1 MSVREL
7 TAILAKREFENRG
20 NRGFSSK
27 KEAWSYIKAALDEVA
42 DGLKATA
49 KSHTEMWG
57 EASEEHDEADVYANN
72 IAERAI
78 QIADAAI
85 RVGAAAYLCCNAEEL
100 AEAKR
105 QETIDKVAEMMQSAE
120 REEGDEE

>member
-7 TAILAKREFENRG
+7 TEILARREFYNRG

-42 DGLKATA
+42 DGLKVTV

-72 IAERAI
+72 IVERAI

-105 QETIDKVAEMMQSAE
+105 LEAIDKVIEMCRTP
-120 REEGDEE
+120 REEGDDK

>member
-7 TAILAKREFENRG
+7 TEILARREFESRG

-42 DGLKATA
+42 DGLKVTV
-49 KSHTEMWG
+49 KSHTEIWG
-57 EASEEHDEADVYANN
+57 EASEEHDEADVYASN
-72 IAERAI
+72 IVERAI

-100 AEAKR
+100 AEEKR
-105 QETIDKVAEMMQSAE
+105 QETIDKVTEMMQKAE
-120 REEGDEE
+120 GEEGDEE

>member
-42 DGLKATA
+42 DGLKVTV

-100 AEAKR
+100 AEGKR
-105 QETIDKVAEMMQSAE
+105 QEVADKISEMMQKAE

>member
-7 TAILAKREFENRG
+7 TEILAKREFYSRG

-42 DGLKATA
+42 DGLKVTV

-72 IAERAI
+72 IVERAI

-100 AEAKR
+100 AKEKQ
-105 QETIDKVAEMMQSAE
+105 QETIDKVTEMMQNAE

>member
-42 DGLKATA
+42 DGLKVTV

-57 EASEEHDEADVYANN
+57 EASEEHDETDVYANN

-85 RVGAAAYLCCNAEEL
+85 RVGAAAYLCCKVEEL

-105 QETIDKVAEMMQSAE
+105 QETIDKVTELMQNAE
-120 REEGDEE
+120 REEGDEG

>member
-1 MSVREL
+1 MTV
-7 TAILAKREFENRG
+7 
-20 NRGFSSK
+20 
-27 KEAWSYIKAALDEVA
+27 
-42 DGLKATA
+42 

-57 EASEEHDEADVYANN
+57 EASEEHDETDVYANN

-85 RVGAAAYLCCNAEEL
+85 RVGAAAYLCCKAEEL
-100 AEAKR
+100 AEEKQ
-105 QETIDKVAEMMQSAE
+105 QETIDKITEMIQKAE

>member
-7 TAILAKREFENRG
+7 TEILARREFYSRG

-27 KEAWSYIKAALDEVA
+27 KEAWSYIKVALDEVA
-42 DGLKATA
+42 DGLKLTA
-49 KSHTEMWG
+49 KLHTEMWG
-57 EASEEHDEADVYANN
+57 EASKEHDEADVYANS

-105 QETIDKVAEMMQSAE
+105 LEAIDKVIEMCRTP
-120 REEGDEE
+120 REEGDDK

>member
-7 TAILAKREFENRG
+7 TEILARREYESRG

-42 DGLKATA
+42 DGLKVTA

-72 IAERAI
+72 IVERAI

-85 RVGAAAYLCCNAEEL
+85 RVGAAAYLYCNAEEL
-100 AEAKR
+100 AEEKR
-105 QETIDKVAEMMQSAE
+105 QETIDKVTELMQNAE
-120 REEGDEE
+120 REERDEE